1 MEGLIAFLQFHDFP
15 VGVDTHLKV
24 ANLLDRV
31 GEGLAPER
39 LKTLLA
45 PLFALDSYQ
54 QKEFYRLYDAYLA
67 QFPVRG
73 AYPGTFEPNQHAPQ
87 SDSPWWL
94 KILSQR
100 WGYLLIQTILLLGL
114 GYLGVSGLDCYRKTG
129 DLTETWSCLVGGPHL
144 ERSTLK
150 SWENDT
156 TELLVDPGVVEDE
169 ESSSLEPSTSDPI
182 TLRQRTEREAT
193 LAKKFDL
200 SLAPP
205 QEESLADLRKP
216 WYSRYSLIIRV
227 LLAVFIISFALFI
240 WVRDEARRQL
250 FLLEDRQRQP
260 PLFWEVKGN
269 RRKPNLYHQ
278 EAFFQAARYLRQRE
292 EFPSSEV
299 DVEGTVIKTTQA
311 AGFPQLAYEIHSR
324 PPEYLV
330 LIEQKG
336 SQDLLAKLYDQL
348 YEELALQDL
357 YLERYFFER
366 DPRVCWQDRYH
377 DESYLE
383 DLLRSRP
390 DHRVVII
397 AQAGVMLDALSGQLS
412 DWCSLLEREKP
423 VFVLSPDSPVDW
435 GWRERLVNEKFYLLP
450 ATIEGLAYIP
460 ASFSISKDATFRYW
474 QDLNQYP
481 GLTYL
486 QHDSRIAEVK
496 AYFDQSALADNSE
509 VRSQLFTWFCATGVY
524 PEISWDL
531 TLALGTAFSSDERAL
546 DTPQHLYQLL
556 RLPWFRSGRLPVE
569 LREEMMSA
577 LSPEEI
583 KVVRRV
589 IIAVLKE
596 NPPPPGSYAMD
607 EYQVQLQ
614 VQQAEL
620 EGGIRHNIEAL
631 QKVWDYSLHHEVE
644 DESVKRYLDKFAGQN
659 LAQGRFTLPE
669 PINRLLF

>member
-1 MEGLIAFLQFHDFP
+1 MAIFLHIVCIAATNPHKAPILLEGLISFLQFHDFP

-45 PLFALDSYQ
+45 PIFALDPYQ

-73 AYPGTFEPNQHAPQ
+73 AYPATFEPDQHASQ

-94 KILSQR
+94 KMLSQR
-100 WGYLLIQTILLLGL
+100 WGYLLIQSVLLLGL
-114 GYLGVSGLDCYRKTG
+114 GYLGVSGIDCYRKTG
-129 DLTETWSCLVGGPHL
+129 DLTETWSCLVGGQHL
-144 ERSTLK
+144 ERSVLR

-156 TELLVDPGVVEDE
+156 SELLVDPGGVEDE
-169 ESSSLEPSTSDPI
+169 VNLSGDSADSLTSEPA
-182 TLRQRTEREAT
+182 TLRQSADREAT
-193 LAKKFDL
+193 LTQKFDL
-200 SLAPP
+200 ALTPP
-205 QEESLADLRKP
+205 QVESLADLQKP
-216 WYSRYSLIIRV
+216 WYSRYSLIIRI
-227 LLAVFIISFALFI
+227 LLAVFILSFALFI
-240 WVRDEARRQL
+240 WVRDEARKQL

-278 EAFFQAARYLRQRE
+278 EAFFQAATYLRQRE
-292 EFPSSEV
+292 EFPSDEV
-299 DVEGTVIKTTQA
+299 DVEGTVKKTTQA

-336 SQDLLAKLYDQL
+336 PQDLLAKLYDQL
-348 YEELALQDL
+348 YEELSLQDL

-383 DLLRSRP
+383 DLLRARP

-423 VFVLSPDSPVDW
+423 VFVLSPDSPLDW

-460 ASFSISKDATFRYW
+460 ASFNISKDATFRYW
-474 QDLNQYP
+474 QDLNQLIL
-481 GLTYL
+481 GLEKVY
-486 QHDSRIAEVK
+486 
-496 AYFDQSALADNSE
+496 N
-509 VRSQLFTWFCATGVY
+509 FCV
-524 PEISWDL
+524 
-531 TLALGTAFSSDERAL
+531 
-546 DTPQHLYQLL
+546 
-556 RLPWFRSGRLPVE
+556 
-569 LREEMMSA
+569 
-577 LSPEEI
+577 
-583 KVVRRV
+583 
-589 IIAVLKE
+589 
-596 NPPPPGSYAMD
+596 
-607 EYQVQLQ
+607 
-614 VQQAEL
+614 
-620 EGGIRHNIEAL
+620 
-631 QKVWDYSLHHEVE
+631 
-644 DESVKRYLDKFAGQN
+644 
-659 LAQGRFTLPE
+659 
-669 PINRLLF
+669 